1 MKKGEKQKFHL
12 TSRVH
17 FPLGYSAQVCVVMKG
32 HLVKPSLNIE
42 KNRVNVTEPLGMNKT
57 RNLIK
62 TYLESSS
69 LGRVLKIMERVPI
82 GDLRNNSTSPR
93 RDVFKLMTGIKE
105 KKNVLMSRNLK

>member
-1 MKKGEKQKFHL
+1 MKKSEKQKFHL

-42 KNRVNVTEPLGMNKT
+42 KNRVNVTEPLDKS
-57 RNLIK
+57 RNLIS

-93 RDVFKLMTGIKE
+93 RDVFKLMTRIE
-105 KKNVLMSRNLK
+105 EIT